1 MNQDAARIATC
12 SEFQAAMPLILADNR
27 ESLRDNRESLRD
39 TVLRWNK
46 PVLTPR
52 INSGW
57 AARNATVACSLSPL
71 TMARS
76 TLRRKVR
83 MRLSL
88 APLTAVR
95 RLIWRMRFFAES

>member
-1 MNQDAARIATC
+1 MKKGRVIQDAARIATGP
-12 SEFQAAMPLILADNR
+12 EFQAAMPLILADR
-27 ESLRDNRESLRD
+27 RESLRD

-46 PVLTPR
+46 PLLTPR

-57 AARNATVACSLSPL
+57 AARNAAVACSLSPL
-71 TMARS
+71 AMARS

-95 RLIWRMRFFAES
+95 RLI